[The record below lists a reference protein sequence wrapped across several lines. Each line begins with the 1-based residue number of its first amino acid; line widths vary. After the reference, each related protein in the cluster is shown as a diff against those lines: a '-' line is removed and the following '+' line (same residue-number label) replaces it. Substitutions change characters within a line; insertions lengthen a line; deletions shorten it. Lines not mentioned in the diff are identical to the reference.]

1 MTQEMMFIQVIT
13 GKTSDREGL
22 LRQADRWEDE
32 LRPGATG
39 VLGSSGGVTDDGRF
53 VLLARFESEEAARR
67 NNAREE
73 QGEWWTETEKYLDG
87 VAFQDSVDVITLL
100 GGGSDAAGFL
110 QVMKGRVTDS
120 EKLAAI
126 GPRMPEFEAA
136 LRTHRPDVIGEVIA
150 MHADDSFTEVVYF
163 ASEAA
168 ARQGE
173 STEAPAEMQA
183 LYAELMSAITIDE
196 YLDLKDPWL
205 R

>member
-1 MTQEMMFIQVIT
+1 MFIQVIT

-53 VLLARFESEEAARR
+53 VLLARFESEEAARH
-67 NNAREE
+67 NNARDE
-73 QGEWWTETEKYLDG
+73 QGQWWTETEKYLDG
-87 VAFQDSVDVITLL
+87 AAFQDSVGVITLL
-100 GGGSDAAGFL
+100 GGGSDAAGFV
-110 QVMKGRVTDS
+110 QVMRGRVTDS
-120 EKLAAI
+120 EKIAAI
-126 GPRMPEFEAA
+126 ESRMPEFEAA
-136 LRTHRPDVIGEVIA
+136 LSKHRPDVIGEVIVRHPDA
-150 MHADDSFTEVVYF
+150 TYTEVVYF
-163 ASEAA
+163 ASESA

-173 STEAPAEMQA
+173 ATDPPAEMQA
-183 LYAELMSAITIDE
+183 LYAELMSAITVDE

>member
-1 MTQEMMFIQVIT
+1 MFIQVIT
-13 GKTSDREGL
+13 GRTSDREGL
-22 LRQADRWEDE
+22 LQLADRWQDE

-39 VLGSSGGVTDDGRF
+39 FLGSSGGVTDDGRF

-67 NNAREE
+67 NSARDQ
-73 QGEWWTETEKYLDG
+73 QGDWWSETEKYLEG
-87 VAFQDSVDVITLL
+87 VTFRDSTEVITLL

-110 QVMKGRVTDS
+110 QVMRGRVTDPD
-120 EKLAAI
+120 KLDAVAA
-126 GPRMPEFEAA
+126 RMPEFEAA
-136 LRTHRPDVIGEVIA
+136 MRKHRPDVIGEVIV
-150 MHADDSFTEVVYF
+150 MHADASFTEVVYF

-173 STEAPAEMQA
+173 AMEAPAEMQA
-183 LYAELMSAITIDE
+183 LFADLMSATTIDE